1 MTTQQTNPRIADGIQ
16 RARADIASLTD
27 WLELEL
33 DKQRDA
39 APTWG
44 DVNALEHVR
53 ENLIETL
60 AFFSGVEEAQIKRS
74 LDELHS

>member
-1 MTTQQTNPRIADGIQ
+1 MTTQKTNPSITDAIQ
-16 RARADIASLTD
+16 RARTDIASLAD

-53 ENLIETL
+53 EDLTETL